1 MTVDFTVPQPPAE
14 GKRLEGLVAL
24 VTGAGANVELP
35 GTGVAMA
42 SLFAAHGAKVG
53 VVDVSDERAQ
63 RTVDLIEAGGGEA
76 IKVLADLTEDP
87 QCQGAVSEVVGRFGK
102 LDILVNN
109 AAITGGGITDEGNEV
124 WDAVVALN
132 LTAVMQMSRAA
143 VPHLIAAG
151 GGSIVNIS
159 SIAAFR
165 GLGGGAY
172 SAAKA
177 GVQALT
183 TDYAYLY
190 GRDNVRA
197 NCIAPGHIFT
207 PMGDQGGPE
216 LRQQRRRCN
225 LMEVEGNAW
234 DVAFAALWLA
244 SPEARWITGVMIP
257 VDGGTTSSTALG
269 LQMVERRE
277 SMRGR

>member
-1 MTVDFTVPQPPAE
+1 MAVDFEVPQPLAD
-14 GKRLEGLVAL
+14 GKRLAGLVAL

-53 VVDVSDERAQ
+53 VVDLSDERAQ
-63 RTVDLIEAGGGEA
+63 RTVELIESGGGEA
-76 IKVLADLTEDP
+76 MKVIADITDDGE
-87 QCQGAVSEVVGRFGK
+87 CRRAVAEVVGRFGK
-102 LDILVNN
+102 LDIVVNN
-109 AAITGGGITDEGNEV
+109 AAITGGGLADEDNAI

-132 LTAVMQMSRAA
+132 LTAVMQVSRAA

-151 GGSIVNIS
+151 GGSIINIS

-165 GLGGGAY
+165 GLGSGAY
-172 SAAKA
+172 GAAKA

-190 GRDNVRA
+190 GRDNIRA
-197 NCIAPGHIFT
+197 NALAPGHLFT

-216 LRQQRRRCN
+216 LREQRRRCC
-225 LMEVEGNAW
+225 LMECEGNAW
-234 DVAFAALWLA
+234 DVAYAALWLA
-244 SPEARWITGVMIP
+244 SPEARWITGLTIP
-257 VDGGTTSSTALG
+257 IDGGTTASTALG
-269 LQMVERRE
+269 LQMVEARHAAR
-277 SMRGR
+277 S